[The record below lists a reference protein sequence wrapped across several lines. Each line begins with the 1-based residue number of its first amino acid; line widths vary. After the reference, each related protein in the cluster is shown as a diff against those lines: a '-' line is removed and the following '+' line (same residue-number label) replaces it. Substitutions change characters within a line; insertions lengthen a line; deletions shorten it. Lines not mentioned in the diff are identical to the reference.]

1 MMQSIN
7 CCPATLAKGYKK
19 YSPKALRELFD
30 GIAVSPFLSFP
41 SLASHQRE
49 ADILLEHRRIS
60 ISGAQEKYSLRL
72 SNNQLMPTSTNGEY
86 ILKPISQN
94 IRNATQVPANEHLT
108 MQIARQ
114 LFGIRTAAC
123 AMVFFKD
130 EQPAYLTKRFDY
142 RPDGTKYRQEDF
154 ASIANQTGET
164 DGENYKYRFSY
175 EMIARLMRK
184 FVVSYQV
191 EIEKYYKLLLFNCLF
206 SNGDAHLKNFSL
218 IESDSGDFILSPAY
232 DLLNTRLHGD
242 DFTDLAAEDGFFEND
257 FETESYQANAFYA
270 YDDFLEFGRRVG
282 IVEKRVKKIVSDI
295 SAINKEPKVRKMIYR
310 SFLDSEN
317 KEAYHDLYQDKL
329 KRFRYSFLKQII

>member
-1 MMQSIN
+1 MMQNIN
-7 CCPATLAKGYKK
+7 CCPATLANGHKK
-19 YSPKALRELFD
+19 YSPKAIRELFG

-41 SLASHQRE
+41 SLASHRKE

-60 ISGAQEKYSLRL
+60 ISGAQEKYSLHL
-72 SNNQLMPTSTNGEY
+72 VGDQLLPTSTKGEY

-94 IRNATQVPANEHLT
+94 IRNASQAPANEHLT

-114 LFGIRTAAC
+114 LFGIQTAAC
-123 AMVFFKD
+123 AMVFFED
-130 EQPAYLTKRFDY
+130 QQPAYLTKRFDY

-154 ASIANQTGET
+154 AALANKTQET
-164 DGENYKYRFSY
+164 DGENYKYSFSY
-175 EMIARLMRK
+175 ETIARLMRK
-184 FVVSYQV
+184 FVIPYQV
-191 EIEKYYKLLLFNCLF
+191 EVEKYYRLLLFNCLF

-242 DFTDLAAEDGFFEND
+242 NFTDLAAEDGFFSDD

-282 IVEKRVKKIVSDI
+282 IVEKRVRKIISDI
-295 SAINKEPKVRKMIYR
+295 SAVKKEPKVKEMAER
-310 SFLDSEN
+310 SFLNSEN
-317 KEAYHDLYQDKL
+317 KEVYYDLYQDKL
-329 KRFRYSFLKQII
+329 KRFRYSFLRQII

>member
-1 MMQSIN
+1 MMQNIN
-7 CCPATLAKGYKK
+7 CCPATLANGHKK
-19 YSPKALRELFD
+19 YSPKAIRELFG

-41 SLASHQRE
+41 SLASHRKE

-60 ISGAQEKYSLRL
+60 ISGAQEKYSLHL
-72 SNNQLMPTSTNGEY
+72 VGDQLLPTSTKGEY

-94 IRNATQVPANEHLT
+94 IRNASQAPANEHLT

-114 LFGIRTAAC
+114 LFGIQTAAC
-123 AMVFFKD
+123 AMVFFED
-130 EQPAYLTKRFDY
+130 QQPAYLTKRFDY
-142 RPDGTKYRQEDF
+142 RLDGTKYRQEDF
-154 ASIANQTGET
+154 AALANQTQET
-164 DGENYKYRFSY
+164 GGENYKYRFSY
-175 EMIARLMRK
+175 ETIARLMRK
-184 FVVSYQV
+184 FVIPYQV
-191 EIEKYYKLLLFNCLF
+191 EVEKYYRLLLFNCLF

-242 DFTDLAAEDGFFEND
+242 NFTDLAAEDGFFSDD

-282 IVEKRVKKIVSDI
+282 IVEKRVRKIISDI
-295 SAINKEPKVRKMIYR
+295 SAVKKEPKVKEMIDK

-317 KEAYHDLYQDKL
+317 KEVYYDLYQDKL
-329 KRFRYSFLKQII
+329 KRFRYSFLRQII